1 MNPSEVHEV
10 LRLSKLFGALAEG
23 DRHALVDQLRVRRVQ
38 AGEQLYA
45 EGAAADGLFIVLSG
59 RLRVSR
65 TGRAGDLLLYN
76 ELCPGECTGV
86 AGLMLGQPRT
96 ADLFALRDAIVA
108 ELNPDGYEH
117 LLRLSPLV
125 FSRLFAQALH
135 HYLRHIQQLDEGQR
149 AQTIA
154 IVPLQPGPEATRL
167 SHRLHEVLALQG
179 RCALLEPSGDASTE
193 LDVAQAMLRIDQ
205 HDRQTEV
212 LLIRA
217 EPSASAWTRLALRQ
231 ADQILFVATPSPSPL
246 PGPLERRLREEPGFD
261 FKRQHLV
268 LVYPDDTPHPQTTRP
283 WRQDRSRLE
292 RVLPVRANHPA
303 DTGRLARL
311 LTGRAVGVVLGG
323 GGARGFAHLG
333 VLRALGEAG
342 VPIDLVGG
350 NSMGALI
357 GSQWALGYSLD
368 EIQQRVLAFA
378 ANGERPTLPVVSLLS
393 GRRMEQGLRRLC
405 DNAQV
410 DGLWTPF
417 FTAACNL
424 SRAATT
430 VLDHGPL
437 WRAVLASNSPAGLLP
452 PVLYDGDLLVDGAI
466 LDNVPVDAMRQR
478 LGTPLE
484 RRRGNGTVIAID
496 VDVQEPLAVSPD
508 KTHLRPMD
516 KLRSSLGRGATMP
529 GIGDILY
536 RAGHLGGLMQR
547 NKTVSLSDFYL
558 EPPVSEF
565 SMMGYKRA
573 DEIVARGYEYAVQAI
588 AAWDRRTLGGR

>member
-1 MNPSEVHEV
+1 MNDAQVHEV
-10 LRLSKLFGALAEG
+10 LRQSKLFGALPAPELN
-23 DRHALVDQLRVRRVQ
+23 ALVGQLRVQRVQ
-38 AGEQLYA
+38 AGSQLFA
-45 EGAAADGLFIVLSG
+45 EGEAGQALYIVLQG

-65 TGRAGDLLLYN
+65 HGRGGELLLYN
-76 ELCPGECTGV
+76 ELCPGEFTGV
-86 AGLMLGQPRT
+86 ASLMLDQPRT
-96 ADLFALRDAIVA
+96 ADLVALRDAIVA
-108 ELNPDGYEH
+108 ELRPDGYEH
-117 LLRLSPLV
+117 LLRLNPLV

-149 AQTIA
+149 AQSIA
-154 IVPLQPGPEATRL
+154 VVPLQAGPEAVHLARD
-167 SHRLHEVLALQG
+167 LHAALAAQG
-179 RCALLEPSGDASTE
+179 ACALLEPRGEASNE

-205 HDRQTEV
+205 HDRQAEV

-217 EPSASAWTRLALRQ
+217 EPAANAWTRLALRQ
-231 ADQILFVATPSPSPL
+231 ADQILFVATPGTSPL
-246 PGPLERRLREEPGFD
+246 PGPLERRLREEAGFD
-261 FKRQHLV
+261 FKRQHLAV
-268 LVYPDDTPHPQTTRP
+268 VYPAETLRPAPIRP
-283 WRQDRSRLE
+283 WRQDRPRLE
-292 RVLPVRANHPA
+292 RVLPLRRHHA
-303 DTGRLARL
+303 DDVGRLARL
-311 LTGRAVGVVLGG
+311 LTGRAVGLVLGG

-333 VLRALGEAG
+333 VLRALREAG
-342 VPIDLVGG
+342 IPIDLVGG

-357 GSQWALGYSLD
+357 GSQWALGHDLA
-368 EIQQRVLAFA
+368 EIQSRILSFVAQ
-378 ANGERPTLPVVSLLS
+378 GERPTLPVVSLLS

-430 VLDHGPL
+430 VLEHGPL

-452 PVLYDGDLLVDGAI
+452 PVLYDGELLVDGAI
-466 LDNVPVDAMRQR
+466 LDNVPVEAMRQR

-496 VDVQEPLAVSPD
+496 VDVQEPLEAPAE

-516 KLRSSLGRGATMP
+516 KLRSSLGRGQSLP

-547 NKTVSLSDFYL
+547 QKTVSLSDFYL
-558 EPPVSEF
+558 EPPVADF
-565 SMMGYKRA
+565 SLMAYKRA
-573 DEIVARGYEYAVQAI
+573 PEIVERGYEHAVKAI
-588 AAWDRRTLGGR
+588 AAWDLRPFAKR

>member
-1 MNPSEVHEV
+1 
-10 LRLSKLFGALAEG
+10 
-23 DRHALVDQLRVRRVQ
+23 
-38 AGEQLYA
+38 
-45 EGAAADGLFIVLSG
+45 
-59 RLRVSR
+59 
-65 TGRAGDLLLYN
+65 
-76 ELCPGECTGV
+76 
-86 AGLMLGQPRT
+86 
-96 ADLFALRDAIVA
+96 
-108 ELNPDGYEH
+108 
-117 LLRLSPLV
+117 
-125 FSRLFAQALH
+125 
-135 HYLRHIQQLDEGQR
+135 
-149 AQTIA
+149 
-154 IVPLQPGPEATRL
+154 
-167 SHRLHEVLALQG
+167 
-179 RCALLEPSGDASTE
+179 
-193 LDVAQAMLRIDQ
+193 
-205 HDRQTEV
+205 
-212 LLIRA
+212 
-217 EPSASAWTRLALRQ
+217 LALRQ
-231 ADQILFVATPSPSPL
+231 ADQILFVATPGPNPL

-268 LVYPDDTPHPQTTRP
+268 LVYPEDAALPQFTRL
-283 WRQDRSRLE
+283 WRQDRTRLE
-292 RVLPVRANHPA
+292 RVLPVRTNHPA

-342 VPIDLVGG
+342 IPIDLMGG

-357 GSQWALGYSLD
+357 GSQWALGYSLED
-368 EIQQRVLAFA
+368 IQRRVLAFA

-452 PVLYDGDLLVDGAI
+452 PVLYDGELLVDGAI

-496 VDVQEPLAVSPD
+496 VDVQEPLAAPAD
-508 KTHLRPMD
+508 KTHLRPLD
-516 KLRSSLGRGATMP
+516 KLRSSMGRGASLP

-547 NKTVSLSDFYL
+547 SKTVALSDFYL

-573 DEIVARGYEYAVQAI
+573 DEIVARGYEYATQAI
-588 AAWDRRTLGGR
+588 KAWDRRHLGGR